1 MKFQRYIGV
10 ASKVSSAGRR
20 ATIVNNNENT
30 MGAGRNPP
38 GSGSMTTSNIKHLPT
53 FARKQ
58 ASARNN
64 EITRLETT
72 RQQHGTRDHGTGR
85 NMAGASCSLL
95 QTVACRSLLISTN
108 RYADGGEA

>member
-1 MKFQRYIGV
+1 MAVLRRRDQGRCLTGTVWLTSEPEKSMKFQRYIDI

-30 MGAGRNPP
+30 MGTGRNPP
-38 GSGSMTTSNIKHLPT
+38 GSGSMTASNIKHLPT

-72 RQQHGTRDHGTGR
+72 RQQHG
-85 NMAGASCSLL
+85 
-95 QTVACRSLLISTN
+95 
-108 RYADGGEA
+108 